1 VNIKFLKLQ
10 KIKFNNSYLS
20 ICILFVVLFLIINKS
35 SFPQTRTDSLEY
47 LGRVLKTNL
56 FNTRFDKQL
65 NTYYLNSQ
73 FQLLKNIDDFIF
85 RINEN
90 FGSTF
95 IRNIGKNTRD
105 EQHLVINTKYILNK
119 NVSIGIS
126 GNSSLL
132 SDNRLLG
139 INESAVN
146 YAILFSELR
155 PMDNLSF
162 APFGG
167 YSNNRQVGI
176 SDNGFVYGLE
186 GLLEDF
192 TISDLQ
198 INSKLRFRNEDVL
211 PRRNLLRY
219 YNLSVTN
226 NFDRGVSNNISTAF
240 SQSRKD
246 FYFNS
251 DPGNSSQFNISDNL
265 QSRTE
270 TAYQLQDRLFY
281 DHFLDIFSLDLSG
294 GINWRR
300 IDRDTRF
307 RDLSLVSNSLYDTKI
322 EELKLDFDAITKYV
336 SKTFD
341 AVLRINYYERD
352 EKNSPKK
359 IDGIS
364 ETLFDQLTEKESQKN
379 NNSTRAILSLNG
391 IFKISSNDRI
401 IFSLFQS
408 KLKYDT
414 PSLLND
420 DDRDE
425 LLSIVRLSYLKRL
438 SPYFSA
444 FLNLEG
450 TYGHIVYLFASRSS
464 NNNKNRII
472 RLRSGGDFYGS
483 IIKSYNSFEVSANY
497 TVYDFE
503 DITSNYQSYSFRQ
516 FTAIDSTTIKLTQK
530 VSLFNYAY
538 LKLSEI
544 GDFRW
549 NSFTAR
555 PTRFLKELYL
565 EPRFIFNINSSF
577 LSAGLRF
584 FLLDTYGYD
593 KKDKILESDFVSIG
607 PIALIDLLLWKN
619 LNLVFRGYYEFISNS
634 GVKDK
639 EQASLTMQ
647 VNWKF

>member
-1 VNIKFLKLQ
+1 MNIKFLKLQ
-10 KIKFNNSYLS
+10 KIKFNNSCLS
-20 ICILFVVLFLIINKS
+20 ICILFVVIFLIINKS

-105 EQHLVINTKYILNK
+105 EQHLGINTKYILNK

-146 YAILFSELR
+146 YATLFSELR
-155 PMDNLSF
+155 PMENLSF

-300 IDRDTRF
+300 IDRDTRY
-307 RDLSLVSNSLYDTKI
+307 RDFSLVSNSLYDTKI

-607 PIALIDLLLWKN
+607 PIALIDLFLWKN